1 MVAQCKNCQTKFKF
15 DETLIEGDGIW
26 VRCNQC
32 KNVFFLDNP
41 AEAGKASLS
50 DREKD
55 VGTEDMK
62 ESASPHKRAAQGQ
75 IMLDEKEDTKR
86 PENVTVGDIEKDIGD
101 IGKYKSVGTENVHD
115 DRPNRDKITDKI
127 TEEKTE
133 MKPVTP
139 RGRQVVYL
147 LIVLLM
153 GGVYFTFFAETDWQT
168 TFEKIFGTI
177 KKSEEVGPA
186 QVDVADLRQRLVSN
200 LTMGTIRVLEGTA
213 INHSSFPM
221 TRIKVKGEVTDAY
234 TVVLGVRESY
244 CGNLLNV
251 DELATMTEDQIQKEL
266 SNPQGSDVSNDRIVP
281 QGRIPFMIVFTREPA
296 GVLKAFATPVG
307 AERLLP

>member
-15 DETLIEGDGIW
+15 DETLIEGEGIW

-41 AEAGKASLS
+41 AEAVKISS
-50 DREKD
+50 RDKEKGI
-55 VGTEDMK
+55 GTEDMK
-62 ESASPHKRAAQGQ
+62 ESSSERKSAASRPVMTDQ
-75 IMLDEKEDTKR
+75 KENTKW
-86 PENVTVGDIEKDIGD
+86 PETVTFRDIEKEVGG
-101 IGKYKSVGTENVHD
+101 IGKYKSNGIENVHD
-115 DRPNRDKITDKI
+115 NDKLDRDKI

-133 MKPVTP
+133 KKPVTSQ
-139 RGRQVVYL
+139 GRQVVYL

-153 GGVYFTFFAETDWQT
+153 GGAYFTFFAETGWQAAL
-168 TFEKIFGTI
+168 EKIFGTL

-186 QVDVADLRQRLVSN
+186 QVDLADLRQRLVNN
-200 LTMGTIRVLEGTA
+200 LTMGTIRVLEGNA
-213 INHSSFPM
+213 INHSTFPM
-221 TRIKVKGEVTDAY
+221 TRIKIKGEVTDAY

-244 CGNLLNV
+244 CGNLLNA

-266 SNPQGSDVSNDRIVP
+266 SNPQGSDVSNDRIVT
-281 QGRIPFMIVFTREPA
+281 QGQIPFMIVFTRESA
-296 GVLKAFATPVG
+296 GVVKTFATPVS

>member
-1 MVAQCKNCQTKFKF
+1 MVAECKNCQTKFRF
-15 DETLIEGDGIW
+15 DETLIGGEGVW

-32 KNVFFLDNP
+32 KHVFFLDN
-41 AEAGKASLS
+41 ANEAGTASLD
-50 DREKD
+50 DRESGRD
-55 VGTEDMK
+55 TEDMK
-62 ESASPHKRAAQGQ
+62 EPASDYKRATQGQ
-75 IMLDEKEDTKR
+75 IMLDQKEDMKERET
-86 PENVTVGDIEKDIGD
+86 VTVGDIEKEVGD
-101 IGKYKSVGTENVHD
+101 IGKHRSVETENVQD
-115 DRPNRDKITDKI
+115 NRPGRNKI
-127 TEEKTE
+127 TEEKAGT
-133 MKPVTP
+133 KPVASHI
-139 RGRQVVYL
+139 RQVVYL

-153 GGVYFTFFAETDWQT
+153 GGAYFAFFADTDWQT
-168 TFEKIFGTI
+168 SFEKIFGMS

-186 QVDVADLRQRLVSN
+186 QVDVTDVRQRFVNN

-213 INHSSFPM
+213 INRSSYPM

-244 CGNLLNV
+244 CGNLLNA
-251 DELATMTEDQIQKEL
+251 DELVTMTEDQIQKEL

-296 GVLKAFATPVG
+296 GVVKAFATPVG

>member
-1 MVAQCKNCQTKFKF
+1 MVAQCKNCQTKFKV
-15 DETLIEGDGIW
+15 DESQIEGDGIW

-41 AEAGKASLS
+41 AEAEKASLS
-50 DREKD
+50 DREKNM
-55 VGTEDMK
+55 GTENMK
-62 ESASPHKRAAQGQ
+62 KSASLYKRAAQGQ
-75 IMLDEKEDTKR
+75 IILDEKEDAKR
-86 PENVTVGDIEKDIGD
+86 PETVTVGDIEKEVGD
-101 IGKYKSVGTENVHD
+101 IGKYKSIGTDNVHD
-115 DRPNRDKITDKI
+115 DRPDRDKIT
-127 TEEKTE
+127 EKKTG
-133 MKPVTP
+133 MKPVTS
-139 RGRQVVYL
+139 RGRQVIYL

-168 TFEKIFGTI
+168 SFDKIFGMS

-186 QVDVADLRQRLVSN
+186 QVDISDVRQRLVTN
-200 LTMGTIRVLEGTA
+200 MTMGTIRVLEGTA
-213 INHSSFPM
+213 INRSAFPM

-234 TVVLGVRESY
+234 TVVLGVKESF
-244 CGNLLNV
+244 CGNLLNA

-296 GVLKAFATPVG
+296 GVVKAFATPVG

>member
-15 DETLIEGDGIW
+15 DETLIEGEGIW

-41 AEAGKASLS
+41 AEAGKTSLS
-50 DREKD
+50 NREKD
-55 VGTEDMK
+55 MGTEDMK
-62 ESASPHKRAAQGQ
+62 ESASLYKGVAQGQ
-75 IMLDEKEDTKR
+75 IMLDQKEDKER
-86 PENVTVGDIEKDIGD
+86 PETVTVGDIEKEVGD
-101 IGKYKSVGTENVHD
+101 IGKYKSAGTENVHD
-115 DRPNRDKITDKI
+115 NRPDRDKVA
-127 TEEKTE
+127 EEKTG
-133 MKPVTP
+133 MKTVTSQ
-139 RGRQVVYL
+139 GRQMVYL

-153 GGVYFTFFAETDWQT
+153 GGVYFTFLAETDWQT
-168 TFEKIFGTI
+168 SFERIFSMS

-186 QVDVADLRQRLVSN
+186 QVDIADVRQRLVNN

-213 INHSSFPM
+213 INRSPYPM

-234 TVVLGVRESY
+234 TVVLGVRVSY
-244 CGNLLNV
+244 CGNLLNA

-296 GVLKAFATPVG
+296 GVVKAFATPVG

>member
-15 DETLIEGDGIW
+15 DETLIEGEGIW

-32 KNVFFLDNP
+32 RNVFFLDNP
-41 AEAGKASLS
+41 AEAGKTSLS

-55 VGTEDMK
+55 MGTEDMK
-62 ESASPHKRAAQGQ
+62 ESASLYKGAAQGQ
-75 IMLDEKEDTKR
+75 IMLDQKEDTKR
-86 PENVTVGDIEKDIGD
+86 PETVTVGDIEKEGGD
-101 IGKYKSVGTENVHD
+101 IGKYKSAGTENVHD
-115 DRPNRDKITDKI
+115 NRPGRDKI
-127 TEEKTE
+127 TEEKAG
-133 MKPVTP
+133 MKPTVSQ
-139 RGRQVVYL
+139 GRQAVYL

-168 TFEKIFGTI
+168 SFEKIFGMS

-186 QVDVADLRQRLVSN
+186 QVDVADVRQRLVSN

-213 INHSSFPM
+213 INHSSYPM

-244 CGNLLNV
+244 CGNLLNP

-266 SNPQGSDVSNDRIVP
+266 SNPQGSDVSNDRIMP

-296 GVLKAFATPVG
+296 GVVKAFATPVG

>member
-15 DETLIEGDGIW
+15 DETLIEGEGIW

-41 AEAGKASLS
+41 AEAGKTSLS
-50 DREKD
+50 NREKD
-55 VGTEDMK
+55 MGTEDMK
-62 ESASPHKRAAQGQ
+62 ESASLYKGVAQGQ
-75 IMLDEKEDTKR
+75 VMLDQKEDKER
-86 PENVTVGDIEKDIGD
+86 PETVTVGDIEKEVGD
-101 IGKYKSVGTENVHD
+101 IGKYKSAGTENVHD
-115 DRPNRDKITDKI
+115 NRPDRDKVA
-127 TEEKTE
+127 EEKTG
-133 MKPVTP
+133 MKTVTSQ
-139 RGRQVVYL
+139 GRQMVYL

-168 TFEKIFGTI
+168 SFEKIFGMS

-186 QVDVADLRQRLVSN
+186 QVDLTDVRQRLVSN

-213 INHSSFPM
+213 INRSAFPM
-221 TRIKVKGEVTDAY
+221 TRIKVKGEITDAY

-244 CGNLLNV
+244 CGNLLNA

-266 SNPQGSDVSNDRIVP
+266 SNPQGSDVSNDRVLP
-281 QGRIPFMIVFTREPA
+281 QGRIPYMIVFTREPA
-296 GVLKAFATPVG
+296 GVVKAFATPVV

>member
-1 MVAQCKNCQTKFKF
+1 MVAQCKNCQTKFKV
-15 DETLIEGDGIW
+15 DETQIEGEGIW

-41 AEAGKASLS
+41 AERGKASLS

-55 VGTEDMK
+55 MGTENMK
-62 ESASPHKRAAQGQ
+62 EAASLHKQAAQGQ

-86 PENVTVGDIEKDIGD
+86 PETVTVGDIEKEVGD
-101 IGKYKSVGTENVHD
+101 IGKYKSIETDNVHD
-115 DRPNRDKITDKI
+115 DRKDRDKIT
-127 TEEKTE
+127 EKKTGV
-133 MKPVTP
+133 KPVTS
-139 RGRQVVYL
+139 RGRQVIYL

-168 TFEKIFGTI
+168 SFDKIFGMS

-186 QVDVADLRQRLVSN
+186 QVDLSDVRQRLVTN
-200 LTMGTIRVLEGTA
+200 MTMGTIRVLEGTA
-213 INHSSFPM
+213 INRSAFPM

-234 TVVLGVRESY
+234 TVVLGVKESY
-244 CGNLLNV
+244 CGNLLNA
-251 DELATMTEDQIQKEL
+251 DELATMKEDQVQKEL
-266 SNPQGSDVSNDRIVP
+266 SNPQGSDVSNDRIMP

-296 GVLKAFATPVG
+296 GVVKAFATPVG

>member
-1 MVAQCKNCQTKFKF
+1 MVAQCKSCQTRFKF
-15 DETLIEGDGIW
+15 DETLIEGEGIW

-41 AEAGKASLS
+41 NGAGEISLS
-50 DREKD
+50 DGQKD
-55 VGTEDMK
+55 AGTEDLK
-62 ESASPHKRAAQGQ
+62 ESASDYKNATQGQ
-75 IMLDEKEDTKR
+75 IMLDEKEDTEQ
-86 PENVTVGDIEKDIGD
+86 PETVAVGDIEKEVGD
-101 IGKYKSVGTENVHD
+101 IAKYRSVETDNAPGN
-115 DRPNRDKITDKI
+115 RPGRDKV
-127 TEEKTE
+127 TEEKAG
-133 MKPVTP
+133 MKPAASH
-139 RGRQVVYL
+139 GRQVVYL

-153 GGVYFTFFAETDWQT
+153 GGAYFAFFADTDWQT
-168 TFEKIFGTI
+168 SFEKIFGMS

-186 QVDVADLRQRLVSN
+186 QVDVTDVRQRLVNN

-213 INHSSFPM
+213 INRSSFPM

-244 CGNLLNV
+244 CGNLLNA

-296 GVLKAFATPVG
+296 GVVKAFATPVG

>member
-15 DETLIEGDGIW
+15 DETLIEGEGIW

-41 AEAGKASLS
+41 AEAGKTSLS
-50 DREKD
+50 NREKD
-55 VGTEDMK
+55 MGTEDMK
-62 ESASPHKRAAQGQ
+62 ESASLYKGVAQGQ
-75 IMLDEKEDTKR
+75 IMLDQKEDKER
-86 PENVTVGDIEKDIGD
+86 PETVTVGDIEKEVGD
-101 IGKYKSVGTENVHD
+101 IGKYKSAGTENVHD
-115 DRPNRDKITDKI
+115 NRPDRDKVA
-127 TEEKTE
+127 EEKTG
-133 MKPVTP
+133 MKTVTSQ
-139 RGRQVVYL
+139 GRQMVYL

-168 TFEKIFGTI
+168 SFEKIFGMS

-186 QVDVADLRQRLVSN
+186 QVDLTDVRQRLVSN

-213 INHSSFPM
+213 INRSAFPM
-221 TRIKVKGEVTDAY
+221 TRIKVKGEITYAY

-244 CGNLLNV
+244 CGNLLNA

-266 SNPQGSDVSNDRIVP
+266 SNPQGSDVSNDRVLP
-281 QGRIPFMIVFTREPA
+281 QGRIPYMIVFTREPA
-296 GVLKAFATPVG
+296 GVVKAFATPVV

>member
-15 DETLIEGDGIW
+15 DETLIEGEGIW

-41 AEAGKASLS
+41 AEAGKTSLS
-50 DREKD
+50 NREKD
-55 VGTEDMK
+55 MGTEDMK
-62 ESASPHKRAAQGQ
+62 ESASLYKGVAQGQ
-75 IMLDEKEDTKR
+75 IMLDQKEDKER
-86 PENVTVGDIEKDIGD
+86 PETVTVGDIEKEVGD
-101 IGKYKSVGTENVHD
+101 IGKYKSAGTENVHD
-115 DRPNRDKITDKI
+115 NRPDRDKVA
-127 TEEKTE
+127 EEKTG
-133 MKPVTP
+133 MKTVTSQ
-139 RGRQVVYL
+139 GRQMVYL

-168 TFEKIFGTI
+168 SFEKIFGMS

-186 QVDVADLRQRLVSN
+186 QVDLTDVRQRLVSN

-213 INHSSFPM
+213 INRSAFPM
-221 TRIKVKGEVTDAY
+221 TRIKVKGEITDAY

-244 CGNLLNV
+244 CGNLLNA

-266 SNPQGSDVSNDRIVP
+266 SNPQGSDVSNDRVLP
-281 QGRIPFMIVFTREPA
+281 QGRIPYMIVFTREPA
-296 GVLKAFATPVG
+296 GVVKAFATPVV